1 MVHGKMRVLD
11 SKASHGREERFNV
24 AVLLRRIRKMT
35 KTHENAQ
42 KSTVFR
48 RESMLE
54 PVRPTQ
60 CTAEEAVDDSGS
72 LGTPRKPA
80 KRKRHLGCNCA
91 SLTDLHFARGRRAPK
106 KSKLRSGATLRSA
119 L

>member
-1 MVHGKMRVLD
+1 
-11 SKASHGREERFNV
+11 
-24 AVLLRRIRKMT
+24 
-35 KTHENAQ
+35 
-42 KSTVFR
+42 
-48 RESMLE
+48 MLE

-91 SLTDLHFARGRRAPK
+91 SLTDLHFARGLFGWFRESPNPPK
-106 KSKLRSGATLRSA
+106 AAFGKNSGTLPLR
-119 L
+119 